1 MPKRDYASKIYDQK
15 GFCLMTLC
23 QTTGQP
29 SGQQKTLI
37 TLETEKARRGSLLSF
52 DFTAEVFNQEV
63 NKFQKRKIGKFSIF
77 STIILNK
84 SNFYQ
89 HFA

>member
-1 MPKRDYASKIYDQK
+1 
-15 GFCLMTLC
+15 MTLC

-29 SGQQKTLI
+29 SEQRKTLI
-37 TLETEKARRGSLLSF
+37 TLESEKASTGSLLSF